1 MRYFRDTSISISR
14 IYSGYLDTDTMRY
27 IAWYRYHII
36 CKYTP
41 KQVDFQT
48 KWRVF
53 VRVKI
58 KAWSKSVSIQT
69 DRRKRL
75 AACTLRIV
83 LVGCMSVN
91 QLDSK
96 WRQRRNLFL
105 NIFFLTIKTKA
116 STVVAKGEEWV
127 PCDPGYEL
135 RKGGSLA
142 KSWAENTRGWDRR
155 KEIASMNECISCTCW
170 CVYWSVGCGT
180 SQ

>member
-14 IYSGYLDTDTMRY
+14 IYSGCLDTDTMRY

-75 AACTLRIV
+75 AACVLRII
-83 LVGCMSVN
+83 LVGCIN
-91 QLDSK
+91 AHQFGATG
-96 WRQRRNLFL
+96 RTGGNLIL
-105 NIFFLTIKTKA
+105 TFFLSRLKRRHARWWGREMCHVTRIWVTK
-116 STVVAKGEEWV
+116 GW
-127 PCDPGYEL
+127 EL
-135 RKGGSLA
+135 DKVM
-142 KSWAENTRGWDRR
+142 RR
-155 KEIASMNECISCTCW
+155 KYA
-170 CVYWSVGCGT
+170 
-180 SQ
+180 

>member
-1 MRYFRDTSISISR
+1 MRYFRHTSISISR

-75 AACTLRIV
+75 AACVLRNM
-83 LVGCMSVN
+83 LVGCRSVN
-91 QLDSK
+91 QFDSK
-96 WRQRRNLFL
+96 WRQRRKL
-105 NIFFLTIKTKA
+105 ISEQFFSRDQNEGKHGSGEGRGV
-116 STVVAKGEEWV
+116 STMWPRIWV
-127 PCDPGYEL
+127 PKGREFGEVMS
-135 RKGGSLA
+135 RKYARMGQ
-142 KSWAENTRGWDRR
+142 KKKN
-155 KEIASMNECISCTCW
+155 ASMNEWISCTFW